1 MPVEWIE
8 PVAEASVLQWLHDGR
23 RGRSAL
29 FVALDGER
37 EPGVTGAKFDSVRRA
52 SVFTNGGEV

>member
-1 MPVEWIE
+1 MPVGWIE

-29 FVALDGER
+29 FVALYGER
-37 EPGVTGAKFDSVRRA
+37 EPGVTGDGPSLIRLGEQERA
-52 SVFTNGGEV
+52 